1 MADYTDM
8 DAKKHSNHYCSDK
21 INKISFA
28 VSVISLVLAALLFVE
43 VDIVNRKAE
52 SMETKLQNRVQ
63 RMEELTW
70 KLNCRE
76 WCKKRHNQVQYMQ
89 YLRQE
94 RVQEGTT
101 QSLVGLVEYAILS
114 VLVQDCYVGKIN
126 KSLSC

>member
-1 MADYTDM
+1 MADYTDT

-63 RMEELTW
+63 RMEDDMEA
-70 KLNCRE
+70 KLQR
-76 WCKKRHNQVQYMQ
+76 M
-89 YLRQE
+89 
-94 RVQEGTT
+94 VQETLQSSAIHAIPTT
-101 QSLVGLVEYAILS
+101 RKSTRRNDAIS
-114 VLVQDCYVGKIN
+114 GGFG
-126 KSLSC
+126 

>member
-1 MADYTDM
+1 
-8 DAKKHSNHYCSDK
+8 
-21 INKISFA
+21 
-28 VSVISLVLAALLFVE
+28 
-43 VDIVNRKAE
+43 
-52 SMETKLQNRVQ
+52 METKLQNRVQ

>member
-1 MADYTDM
+1 MADCTDM

>member
-76 WCKKRHNQVQYMQ
+76 WCKKRYNQVQYMQ